1 MMAKKSNLPIEV
13 HDHFRKANLLHGY
26 VVKGLGEATQHAL
39 ETGRELLA
47 AKQTIPH
54 GSWETECKRL
64 FDGTLRTAQFYMQFT
79 RDVSALPKAQESAL
93 LLLEGTLEG
102 AAKAA
107 KKAANPTKPKPPQ
120 PAASPPVSTGPID
133 VESQPVSGDSPDAPE
148 DYGRCPNC
156 LGSKWDDEEEGVSC
170 AKCHHPHGEPAG
182 DVDEDRIKTQRQI
195 TVKMIERL
203 MRAFDDLQVML
214 ARPEHD
220 QAIAD
225 CKRLLAVAKGWK

>member
-93 LLLEGTLEG
+93 LLLE
-102 AAKAA
+102 
-107 KKAANPTKPKPPQ
+107 
-120 PAASPPVSTGPID
+120 
-133 VESQPVSGDSPDAPE
+133 
-148 DYGRCPNC
+148 
-156 LGSKWDDEEEGVSC
+156 
-170 AKCHHPHGEPAG
+170 
-182 DVDEDRIKTQRQI
+182 
-195 TVKMIERL
+195 
-203 MRAFDDLQVML
+203 
-214 ARPEHD
+214 
-220 QAIAD
+220 
-225 CKRLLAVAKGWK
+225 